1 MEDRNNASVYYS
13 MNMLRLLLEMKLITD
28 DEYEK
33 IMNVVTEHYD
43 SELYLV

>member
-13 MNMLRLLLEMKLITD
+13 MNMLRLLLGMKLITD

-33 IMNVVTEHYD
+33 IMRVVTEHYD